1 MQPDQL
7 IRREFIT
14 LFGGAA
20 ATWPFATGAQQADR
34 TRRIGVL
41 MSIAESDPE
50 GSARITAFRQAL
62 QDLGWTDGRN
72 VQIDYRWAAG
82 NPDRVRI
89 NAAEFVG
96 LMPDVILA
104 NGSVVLQALERETR
118 TIPIVFVQ
126 VADPVGAGFVASLA
140 QPGGNITGFATTDY
154 AMSGKWV
161 EILKEIAPRVTR
173 VVVIQ
178 DRQNRAG
185 VGFFGAI
192 QAVAPS
198 FGVNLVSASVQ
209 DAADIERV
217 ISAFARG
224 PSDGLIV
231 LPGPLSSVRR
241 DLIISLAASRQVPA
255 IYPYPYFATSGG
267 LVSYGVDNIDLYRRA
282 ASYVDRI
289 LKGEKP
295 ADLPVQQPTKYA
307 LVINIRTAKALGLD
321 VPPTLIARADEVIE

>member
-62 QDLGWTDGRN
+62 QDLGWTD
-72 VQIDYRWAAG
+72 
-82 NPDRVRI
+82 

-198 FGVNLVSASVQ
+198 FGVNLVSAGVQ